1 VSFGLVPF
9 GLAFI
14 AGMLSTLSPCV
25 LPLIPVLV
33 ASANDKQRGGVW
45 ALGAGLA
52 VAFSIL
58 GVFLATVGASIGLDP
73 ETFRLVGAIML
84 ALFGILLLSPPL
96 QGRFASAT
104 AGAGQFGHSLL
115 AKVRP
120 DGLKG
125 QFLVGALLGMVW
137 SPCVGPTLGAAST
150 LASQGRDLVPITVMM
165 LLFGLG
171 AAAPLVVLGS
181 LSRASLGR
189 IRGRL
194 ISSGQHGRR
203 ILVGLMLLVS
213 ALIIAKLDKSLE
225 SWFLDHLP
233 NWFTQISVRF

>member
-203 ILVGLMLLVS
+203 ILGGLMLLVS
-213 ALIIAKLDKSLE
+213 ALIITKLDKSLE